1 MEISTKEYE
10 ELISTRAVAEKL
22 MIENYISS
30 SKLEERPLF
39 GYFVI
44 LH

>member
-10 ELISTRAVAEKL
+10 ELIHIRAVAEKL
-22 MIENYISS
+22 MIENYIYS
-30 SKLEERPLF
+30 SKLEQELFF

-44 LH
+44 